1 MYSLRSPAANV
12 LRRTIPRA
20 AIASNPPSIFQK
32 QIQRASYASKM
43 DRSAGPPL
51 TDPLN
56 IPKWCVAQKI
66 SVEPPTNQSVH
77 RLETNSHLLKP
88 PVNNYLIYNDPL
100 TIMIVGGPN
109 ARTDYHINSTPEFF
123 YQHKGRMLL
132 KTIEPTTN
140 EFRDIYINE
149 GELFLLPGNV
159 PHNPVRFADTVGVV
173 IEQPR
178 PENSVDRLRW
188 YCQDCGSQ
196 VHEASFHCT
205 DLGTQIKKAVQ
216 DFEANME
223 ARKCGKCGEV
233 CDVKPKADAMEKM
246 RTGGAQPPST
256 NKSDAGDSTLGVARM
271 KADLFEAE
279 RMFRQNGDLQMADR
293 LAATLAA
300 VK

>member
-1 MYSLRSPAANV
+1 MVCQSKQSS
-12 LRRTIPRA
+12 A
-20 AIASNPPSIFQK
+20 AILANSLST
-32 QIQRASYASKM
+32 Y
-43 DRSAGPPL
+43 
-51 TDPLN
+51 
-56 IPKWCVAQKI
+56 
-66 SVEPPTNQSVH
+66 

-88 PVNNYLIYNDPL
+88 PVNNHLIYNDPL
-100 TIMIVGGPN
+100 TVMIVGGPN
-109 ARTDYHINSTPEFF
+109 ARTDYHLNSTPEFF

-178 PENSVDRLRW
+178 PEGSVDCLRW
-188 YCQDCGSQ
+188 YCQDCGTQ

-205 DLGTQIKKAVQ
+205 DLGTQIKSAVQ
-216 DFEANME
+216 EFEGNME
-223 ARKCGKCGEV
+223 ARKCGNCGEI
-233 CDVKPKADAMEKM
+233 CDVKPKAEAMEKM
-246 RTGGAQPPST
+246 RTGGAQPPAAPGKMGASE
-256 NKSDAGDSTLGVARM
+256 SDLNVARM

-293 LAATLAA
+293 LAATIAA
-300 VK
+300 AR